1 MKYKVVLKV
10 EAIHDISEA
19 VEWYEHQQSGLGSQ
33 FLDELDKYIDL
44 ISQNP
49 DRYPLN
55 QKQRIAV
62 LHRFPYK
69 IVFQSEGESIIIFAI
84 YHDKRNPT
92 TLTKRR

>member
-1 MKYKVVLKV
+1 MKHKVVLKV
-10 EAIHDISEA
+10 ETIHDISEA
-19 VEWYEHQQSGLGSQ
+19 FEWSEHQQSGLSSQ
-33 FLDELDKYIDL
+33 FLDEIDKYIEL

-49 DRYPLN
+49 ERYPLN

-69 IVFQSEGESIIIFAI
+69 IVFQSEAESIIIFAI
-84 YHDKRNPT
+84 YHDKRNPS